1 MEDEVLANAG
11 VDVFEELFKLI
22 FTKLFDEMESG
33 RDKKRHLV
41 FKNYGDTETELKA
54 KIQDLFDQAR
64 AKWEGVFAEGARLDL
79 TPSHLAVCVASLEK
93 VKLFNSNL
101 EVVDEAFEYLINKS
115 SKGEKG
121 QYFTPRYVIDMCV
134 KMLNP
139 QEHETLIDTAA
150 GSCGF
155 PVHGIFHV
163 WELIMKEQGLPKS
176 HLFTT
181 EKKPA
186 RCESYV
192 QNKVFAIDFDEK
204 AVRVGRTL
212 NLIAGDGQTNVL
224 HLNTLDYDRWDEK
237 TSDEAWTDVYGEG
250 WKKLRKLRATK
261 NQNRD
266 FQFDVLMANPPFAG
280 DIKETRILAKY
291 ELGKKPDGK
300 YQTAVGRD
308 ILFIERNLSFVKPGG
323 RLALVLPQGRFN
335 NSSDKRI
342 RDYMAEHCRILAVVG
357 LHGNVFKP
365 HTGTKTSVI
374 FLQKW
379 NADAAAG
386 PLNPQLDDYPIFF
399 ATMREPSKDNS
410 GDKIYVK
417 RKDVAV
423 EDDAAVKPTGPGIS
437 EAIDRYKVS
446 VRDLDEF
453 VLDEHEHLVVKH
465 DLFSHALKDG
475 KRTPDGIAE
484 AFIEFA
490 KKEKLGFFL

>member
-1 MEDEVLANAG
+1 
-11 VDVFEELFKLI
+11 
-22 FTKLFDEMESG
+22 
-33 RDKKRHLV
+33 
-41 FKNYGDTETELKA
+41 
-54 KIQDLFDQAR
+54 
-64 AKWEGVFAEGARLDL
+64 
-79 TPSHLAVCVASLEK
+79 
-93 VKLFNSNL
+93 
-101 EVVDEAFEYLINKS
+101 
-115 SKGEKG
+115 
-121 QYFTPRYVIDMCV
+121 
-134 KMLNP
+134 
-139 QEHETLIDTAA
+139 
-150 GSCGF
+150 
-155 PVHGIFHV
+155 
-163 WELIMKEQGLPKS
+163 
-176 HLFTT
+176 
-181 EKKPA
+181 
-186 RCESYV
+186 
-192 QNKVFAIDFDEK
+192 
-204 AVRVGRTL
+204 
-212 NLIAGDGQTNVL
+212 
-224 HLNTLDYDRWDEK
+224 
-237 TSDEAWTDVYGEG
+237 
-250 WKKLRKLRATK
+250 
-261 NQNRD
+261 
-266 FQFDVLMANPPFAG
+266 
-280 DIKETRILAKY
+280 
-291 ELGKKPDGK
+291 
-300 YQTAVGRD
+300 VGRD

>member
-1 MEDEVLANAG
+1 
-11 VDVFEELFKLI
+11 
-22 FTKLFDEMESG
+22 
-33 RDKKRHLV
+33 
-41 FKNYGDTETELKA
+41 
-54 KIQDLFDQAR
+54 
-64 AKWEGVFAEGARLDL
+64 
-79 TPSHLAVCVASLEK
+79 
-93 VKLFNSNL
+93 
-101 EVVDEAFEYLINKS
+101 
-115 SKGEKG
+115 
-121 QYFTPRYVIDMCV
+121 
-134 KMLNP
+134 
-139 QEHETLIDTAA
+139 
-150 GSCGF
+150 
-155 PVHGIFHV
+155 
-163 WELIMKEQGLPKS
+163 MKEQGLPKS